1 MARSNG
7 QVKAQAYMAA
17 ELNVF
22 RRQSKYPLMEYYF
35 IVEDFNQYPYSV
47 WNVTTTR
54 GTVAIQFKQIATVYD
69 DQDYKTF
76 FTISTA

>member
-35 IVEDFNQYPYSV
+35 IVEDFN
-47 WNVTTTR
+47 
-54 GTVAIQFKQIATVYD
+54 
-69 DQDYKTF
+69 
-76 FTISTA
+76 